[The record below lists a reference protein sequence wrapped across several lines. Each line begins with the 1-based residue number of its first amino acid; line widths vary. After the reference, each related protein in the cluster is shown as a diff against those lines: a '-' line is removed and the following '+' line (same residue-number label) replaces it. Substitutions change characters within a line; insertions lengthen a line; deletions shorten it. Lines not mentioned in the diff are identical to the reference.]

1 MKGRYST
8 LNVAV
13 HLISFEEKHFQIRSE
28 MRTGPDQISCFHV
41 FSFNDC
47 KSDSVKKSCMTLNIK
62 YVTIKDKFSRKLQFC
77 CYLFTLTL
85 FHTLCLF

>member
-47 KSDSVKKSCMTLNIK
+47 KSDSVKK
-62 YVTIKDKFSRKLQFC
+62 KLYDFEYQI
-77 CYLFTLTL
+77 CY
-85 FHTLCLF
+85 HKG